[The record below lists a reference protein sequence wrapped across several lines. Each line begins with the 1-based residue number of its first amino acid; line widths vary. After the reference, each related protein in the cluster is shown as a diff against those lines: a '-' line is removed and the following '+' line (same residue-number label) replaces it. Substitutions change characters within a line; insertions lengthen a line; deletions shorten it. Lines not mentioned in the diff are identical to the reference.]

1 MVSAP
6 AESFS
11 RDELEIRARGRV
23 IRFGAGPLV
32 VGILNVTPDSFY
44 DGGKYLDREAAV
56 AHAVAMAES
65 GADLLDIGAE
75 SSRPGSLPITEAE
88 ELRRLIPV
96 VQAVCDA
103 VSIPVSVDT
112 TKASVARR
120 ALEAGATIVNDISGL
135 RFDRDMAAVVAE
147 SGAGLVLMHMQ
158 GTPRTMQHNPVYADV
173 VQDVKAFFAE
183 RIEVAVKSGIAT
195 KQIILD
201 PGIGF
206 GKLLDHNLTLLAR
219 LRELSA
225 FRRPLMVG
233 VSRKSFIGQVLDRPV
248 DGRLFG
254 TAAAVAVAVA
264 HGADLVRVHDVAEMK
279 DVVRMVKAIVDRRS
293 AADPHHETSPVVRER
308 NGGDADN

>member
-11 RDELEIRARGRV
+11 RDELEIRARDRV
-23 IRFGAGPLV
+23 IRFDAGPLV
-32 VGILNVTPDSFY
+32 VGILNVTPDSFF
-44 DGGKYLDREAAV
+44 DGGKYFDREAAV
-56 AHAVAMAES
+56 AHAVAMARS

-120 ALEAGATIVNDISGL
+120 ALEAGARIVNDISGL

-147 SGAGLVLMHMQ
+147 SGAGLVLMHMR
-158 GTPRTMQHNPVYADV
+158 GTPRTMQCNPVYADV
-173 VQDVKAFFAE
+173 VQDVKGFFAE
-183 RIEVAVKSGIAT
+183 RLEAAVQAGIST
-195 KQIILD
+195 EQIILD

-219 LRELSA
+219 LRELTA
-225 FRRPLMVG
+225 FGRPVMVG

-248 DGRLFG
+248 EGRLFG

-264 HGADLVRVHDVAEMK
+264 HGAALVRVHDVAEMK
-279 DVVRMVKAIVDRRS
+279 DVVRIVRAIVAQQS
-293 AADPHHETSPVVRER
+293 AADSYPETSPVLREKH
-308 NGGDADN
+308 GGDADN